1 MKSVPNQ
8 NEAAMVATNRN
19 RFIPFRKADIVEMCI
34 ADGRLSEPDQPSL
47 REFCHILDS
56 LIHFEFHRQVE
67 SLKDSYAPFNPD
79 SDTQIVRLYSAEEKK
94 DLQNNLVSVLT
105 EVLNAANFKKITETD
120 LDEALREESLF
131 KIRLRVDFQD
141 FEKVIFYRR
150 GETNREEVLKKW
162 FGLKKERHRFTN
174 YERVAVYIKFKEA
187 EYFSSKKRKP
197 LYFTPGSTIIKLFQ
211 NVPKADVEMLFPN
224 SEVRMKTIDKLIIG
238 IPAAVSGAV
247 VVATKLGA
255 SILLIASA
263 VSFWLGLTDQ
273 EVVIE
278 QNHLI
283 ALAAG
288 LATLGGFL
296 IRQVNKFKNRKI
308 KYMKALSENLY
319 FKNLD
324 NNAGVFHHLIDAAEE
339 EEFKEAVLAYYF
351 LLTED
356 RDLTIAELDG
366 AIENWF
372 EKAHQCLIDFEIED
386 AVDKLVRWGLVDRIG
401 AKLRS
406 IPLKAAKQKID
417 AIWDDLFSYHKTGA
431 SLK

>member
-1 MKSVPNQ
+1 
-8 NEAAMVATNRN
+8 MVY
-19 RFIPFRKADIVEMCI
+19 
-34 ADGRLSEPDQPSL
+34 
-47 REFCHILDS
+47 
-56 LIHFEFHRQVE
+56 FEFHRQVA

-79 SDTQIVRLYSAEEKK
+79 SDTQLVRLYSAEEKK
-94 DLQNNLVSVLT
+94 DLQSNLVSVLT
-105 EVLNAANFKKITETD
+105 EVLNAANFKKTTETD

-141 FEKVIFYRR
+141 FENVIFYRR
-150 GETNREEVLKKW
+150 GETIREEVLKKW

-174 YERVAVYIKFKEA
+174 YERVAVYIRFKEA

-197 LYFTPGSTIIKLFQ
+197 LYFKPGSTIIKLFQ

-224 SEVRMKTIDKLIIG
+224 SEVRMKTIDKLMIG

-255 SILLIASA
+255 SILLIAS
-263 VSFWLGLTDQ
+263 VISFWLGLTDQ

-288 LATLGGFL
+288 LATVGGFL

-339 EEFKEAVLAYYF
+339 EEFKEAVLAYSF

-372 EKAHQCLIDFEIED
+372 ERAHQCLIDFEIED
-386 AVDKLVRWGLVDRIG
+386 AVDKLVRWGLVDRTSGWNRDGRRLFAHQIRNSLFQSIDG
-401 AKLRS
+401 EFKHGKDLRDDTDGS
-406 IPLKAAKQKID
+406 GVIPLVCRN
-417 AIWDDLFSYHKTGA
+417 GV
-431 SLK
+431 